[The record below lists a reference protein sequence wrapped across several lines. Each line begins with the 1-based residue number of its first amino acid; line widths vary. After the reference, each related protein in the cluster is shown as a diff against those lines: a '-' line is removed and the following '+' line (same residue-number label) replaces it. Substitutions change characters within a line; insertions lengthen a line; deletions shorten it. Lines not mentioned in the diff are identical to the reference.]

1 MDVGFG
7 CVARFACVGLV
18 CASSQ
23 VWTPVRDNCSGERV
37 DVDTSIA
44 VLPNRISLFL
54 MPLCALNR
62 YAERP
67 SLFYRSALFNPL
79 AVFRFRNERTERTHC
94 ASNGFYCQFIHY
106 EFYARIR
113 ICSATTFTHTH
124 TLARRLWLASSIYH
138 WIYVGSVSLCAF
150 DSSFILH
157 FQTHTQTSRCD
168 TSQARGGPMA
178 SMVCDSC
185 TPSFASTRGRD
196 CAMCVCVLCTFRW
209 RISMRCMALRHLPC
223 SNHML
228 ASFWTDVM
236 LCMNR
241 FTLIGCRPIP
251 TQNTLRGVCL
261 LRASSHRWRRRNVI
275 PTLFNAIRCVLC
287 CCMCVPY
294 ECTCSQNSFW

>member
-7 CVARFACVGLV
+7 CVARFACDGLV

-124 TLARRLWLASSIYH
+124 THSRDVYGWHHQFIIGFTLALY
-138 WIYVGSVSLCAF
+138 LCARLIHH
-150 DSSFILH
+150 SFYTFRH
-157 FQTHTQTSRCD
+157 THKRPDATHRKREVD
-168 TSQARGGPMA
+168 PWH
-178 SMVCDSC
+178 
-185 TPSFASTRGRD
+185 PW
-196 CAMCVCVLCTFRW
+196 CAIRVRLLSHRREVEIVRCVCVW

-261 LRASSHRWRRRNVI
+261 LRASSHRWRRR
-275 PTLFNAIRCVLC
+275 C
-287 CCMCVPY
+287 
-294 ECTCSQNSFW
+294 NSYFIQCNSLRSLLLHVCAVRMYM